1 MAQDDVRKDEIIVET
16 PTAPVNISLA
26 ELSKL
31 CAVDSELYA
40 KTFFPKT
47 FRQKSPSF
55 ASEIWGPL
63 EDPAARLVNLV
74 AFRDSSKTSRCRVFG
89 SKRIAYG
96 ISRTI
101 LFVSAAERDAIRS
114 VQWLR
119 TQMERNQLWRQTF
132 RLRPGGKWE
141 ETQIEIEHEG
151 FGHSIWILGAGIN
164 GSLRGI
170 NFDDYRP
177 DLILVDDPQTDEMA
191 ASLEQ
196 RDKVEDLILG
206 AVKNSLA
213 PVTDEPNA
221 KLVMMITPQ
230 HKDDVSQKA
239 LKDQQWV
246 SRVIPCWTKETMDLD
261 VDKQMSVWEERHP
274 TITLREDKKSAIRR
288 NKLSI
293 FTREKECRLI
303 SPETAQFKSPWLNIR
318 EPGVKPIGCYS
329 VLAIDPVPPPSE
341 RAKAKGLRGN
351 DWEAHYVWGRHN
363 GEYHLLDCDRSRG
376 HEPSWTIATAFRLA
390 RQYRVSRIVVDA
402 VAYQKT
408 LKWILEQE
416 MKRRGIYYTVIPI
429 DDKMQKFARITSV
442 LGGLASQGLLWVGS
456 EFTNFIQQFNDYG
469 PTYGG
474 NDDDIDASALALQ
487 DISNPY
493 LERLDERGNLDD
505 SDVERLE
512 FARGCP

>member
-1 MAQDDVRKDEIIVET
+1 MAKDQIIIET
-16 PTAPVNISLA
+16 PQAPVNITLA
-26 ELSKL
+26 ELTKL
-31 CAVDSELYA
+31 GAVDSEFYA
-40 KTFFPKT
+40 RTFFPKT
-47 FRQKSPSF
+47 FRQDSPSF
-55 ASEIWGPL
+55 AKDIWEPL
-63 EDPAARLVNLV
+63 EDPAARLVNLL
-74 AFRDSSKTSRCRVFG
+74 AFRDSSKTTRARVFA

-101 LFVSAAERDAIRS
+101 FIVGAAESDAIRS
-114 VQWLR
+114 VQWIR
-119 TQMERNQLWRQTF
+119 TQVERNSLWRNTF
-132 RLRPGGKWE
+132 RLKPGRKWE
-141 ETQIEIEHEG
+141 ERQIEIVHEG
-151 FGHSIWILGAGIN
+151 FNHTINVLGAGVN
-164 GSLRGI
+164 GSLRGV

-177 DLILVDDPQTDEMA
+177 DLIILDDPQTDEMA

-196 RDKVEDLILG
+196 REKIEDLILS

-213 PVTDEPNA
+213 PITDEPNA
-221 KLVMMITPQ
+221 KLVMLITPQ

-239 LKDQQWV
+239 LKDSQWV

-261 VDKQMSVWEERHP
+261 VDKQMSSWESRHP
-274 TITLREDKKSAIRR
+274 TPQLRADKKSAIQR

-303 SPETAQFKSPWLNIR
+303 SAETAQFRPMWLNIR
-318 EPGVKPIGCYS
+318 EPGIKPVGAYA

-402 VAYQKT
+402 VAYQKV
-408 LKWILEQE
+408 LKWLLETE
-416 MKRRGIYYTVIPI
+416 MKRRGVYYTVIPI
-429 DDKMQKFARITSV
+429 DDKMQKFARITNV
-442 LGGLASQGLLWVGS
+442 IGGLASQGLLWSGS

-487 DISNPY
+487 DLSNPY
-493 LERLDERGNLDD
+493 LERMDAHGNFADD
-505 SDVERLE
+505 NVERLDYV
-512 FARGCP
+512 RGAP

>member
-1 MAQDDVRKDEIIVET
+1 MAQAELIVEN
-16 PTAPVNISLA
+16 PPAPSIPLA
-26 ELSKL
+26 ELVKL

-47 FRQKSPSF
+47 FRQESPSY
-55 ASEIWGPL
+55 AKELWSPL
-63 EDPAARLVNLV
+63 EDPAARLVNLL
-74 AFRDSSKTSRCRVFG
+74 AFRGSSKTTRARTFA

-101 LFVSAAERDAIRS
+101 LYVGASERDAIRS
-114 VQWLR
+114 VQWVR
-119 TQMERNQLWRQTF
+119 TQVERNNLWRQTF
-132 RLRPGGKWE
+132 RLKPGRKWE

-151 FGHSIWILGAGIN
+151 FGHTIWLLAAGIT

-177 DLILVDDPQTDEMA
+177 DLIIGDDVQTDEMA

-196 RDKVEDLILG
+196 RDKVEDLMLG

-213 PVTDEPNA
+213 STADEPNA
-221 KLVMMITPQ
+221 KLVMLNTPQ
-230 HKDDVSQKA
+230 HKDDVTQKA
-239 LKDQQWV
+239 LLDPQWV
-246 SRVIPCWTKETMDLD
+246 SRVIPCWTPATMDLD
-261 VDKQMSVWEERHP
+261 VDHQMSAWEAVHSTAE
-274 TITLREDKKSAIRR
+274 LRADKKAHILR
-288 NKLSI
+288 NKLSV

-303 SPETAQFKSPWLNIR
+303 SAETSQFRPTWLNFR
-318 EPGVKPIGCYS
+318 EPGIKPVGCYA

-390 RQYRVSRIVVDA
+390 RQYRVSRIVIDA

-408 LKWILEQE
+408 LKWLLDQE
-416 MKRRGIYYTVIPI
+416 MKRRGVYYSVVPI
-429 DDKMQKFARITSV
+429 DDKMQKFARITNV
-442 LGGLASQGLLWVGS
+442 IGGLAAQGLVWVGT
-456 EFTNFIQQFNDYG
+456 EFTSFIQQFNDYG

-493 LERLDERGNLDD
+493 LERLDDKGNLRDD
-505 SDVERLE
+505 DVESFE
-512 FARGCP
+512 FVGGCP

>member
-1 MAQDDVRKDEIIVET
+1 VAQAEPLIET
-16 PTAPVNISLA
+16 PAAPTNISLA
-26 ELSKL
+26 ELVKL

-47 FRQKSPSF
+47 FRQEAPAYAKDFWS
-55 ASEIWGPL
+55 PL
-63 EDPAARLVNLV
+63 EDSAARMVNLL
-74 AFRDSSKTSRCRVFG
+74 AFRGSSKTTRARTFA

-101 LFVSAAERDAIRS
+101 LYIGASERDAIRS
-114 VQWLR
+114 VQWVR
-119 TQMERNQLWRQTF
+119 TQVERNQLWRQTF
-132 RLRPGGKWE
+132 RLKPGRKWE
-141 ETQIEIEHEG
+141 ETQIELEHEG
-151 FGHSIWILGAGIN
+151 FGHTVWLLGAGIT

-177 DLILVDDPQTDEMA
+177 DLIVVDDPQTDEMA

-196 RDKVEDLILG
+196 RDKVSDLILG

-213 PVTDEPNA
+213 PATEEPNA
-221 KLVMMITPQ
+221 KIVMLITPQ
-230 HKDDVSQKA
+230 HKDDVSQQA
-239 LKDQQWV
+239 LKDNQWV
-246 SRVIPCWTKETMDLD
+246 SRVVPCWTKETMDLD
-261 VDKQMSVWEERHP
+261 VDKQVSSWEVQFP
-274 TITLREDKKSAIRR
+274 TATLRADKKAAIQR

-293 FTREKECRLI
+293 FTREMECRLI
-303 SPETAQFKSPWLNIR
+303 SAETAQFRPMWLNIR
-318 EPGVKPIGCYS
+318 EPGIKPIGCYS

-408 LKWILEQE
+408 LKWLLEQE
-416 MKRRGIYYTVIPI
+416 MKRRGVYYTVIPI
-429 DDKMQKFARITSV
+429 DDKMQKFARITNV
-442 LGGLASQGLLWVGS
+442 IGGLAAQGLLWVGS

-493 LERLDERGNLDD
+493 LERLDERGELRDD
-505 SDVERLE
+505 DVEQLE
-512 FARGCP
+512 FVRGCP